1 MAMLQMPPKLIT
13 SPELLGVIAL
23 SKPVNFL

>member
-1 MAMLQMPPKLIT
+1 MAMLQMLPKVIS